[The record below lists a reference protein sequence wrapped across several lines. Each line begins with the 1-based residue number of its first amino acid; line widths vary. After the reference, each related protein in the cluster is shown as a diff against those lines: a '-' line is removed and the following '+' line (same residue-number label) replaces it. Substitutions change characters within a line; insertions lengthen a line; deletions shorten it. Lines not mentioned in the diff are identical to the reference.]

1 MARTIRVGDIGDYA
15 NSQMEKLLRS
25 AVLETELLLK
35 MASPVDTGRFRASW
49 ATGENTAGSYDG
61 GEQQPATG
69 QYKDATSPPKDPSL
83 ERRISIGYQ
92 SGQERIGNV
101 YSVHNNL
108 PYAEPLANGSSKQA
122 NAGWVQGIAKDVQG
136 RVRSRRTHRQ
146 GVMSST
152 YNDIRAAIEGRIA
165 TQMAI
170 APVYPVSYQN
180 VPFTPPNNT
189 PWLQVFLRLG
199 DNNYATLLPTGSAG
213 FNRQNGTLVVNV
225 FTPIGVGAA
234 ANFTIAE
241 RIKDLFDR
249 AKFSSIIFDPASGP
263 AQVTPAAPEPYFQ
276 TQLTATF
283 EAYVD

>member
-1 MARTIRVGDIGDYA
+1 MARTIRIGDIGDYV
-15 NSQMEKLLRS
+15 NSQMEKLLRN

-122 NAGWVQGIAKDVQG
+122 NAGWIQGIAKDVQS
-136 RVRSRRTHRQ
+136 RVRKAAD
-146 GVMSST
+146 
-152 YNDIRAAIEGRIA
+152 DIGRN
-165 TQMAI
+165 
-170 APVYPVSYQN
+170 S
-180 VPFTPPNNT
+180 
-189 PWLQVFLRLG
+189 
-199 DNNYATLLPTGSAG
+199 
-213 FNRQNGTLVVNV
+213 
-225 FTPIGVGAA
+225 
-234 ANFTIAE
+234 
-241 RIKDLFDR
+241 
-249 AKFSSIIFDPASGP
+249 
-263 AQVTPAAPEPYFQ
+263 
-276 TQLTATF
+276 
-283 EAYVD
+283 